1 VPLARIFV
9 TSLFA
14 VLTVSAAIADGPPGP
29 VGEYGGRSIGE
40 NEILILEVSPPALRR
55 VDRRTLSSTVR
66 LFSDVDSPV
75 DPYGFA
81 LPADGTVWVLADKGR
96 YLFRFSETTGERIE
110 KRRLSEPCQGIA
122 TFWNHAGFVAVRLRP
137 NERLLLRAENGALR
151 PFSRLV
157 SRSAARLPEH
167 LIANLLKCGSGTKSA
182 IPCWFLAGAPEIL
195 LLDPSGGIRTVE
207 VPSLALPSRMRQGS
221 HDPGTAFTYPVRDAL
236 LLDGDRMWVLTNQ
249 EGDRTPLEDGAM
261 RGRHVAFVRAGNS
274 ERVIPLDREA
284 RAILDA
290 SERSVVLLFADGS
303 VGRVG
308 FR

>member
-1 VPLARIFV
+1 VSLARILL
-9 TSLFA
+9 TSFFA
-14 VLTVSAAIADGPPGP
+14 VLTVSAASADGPPGP

-40 NEILILEVSPPALRR
+40 NEIRILDVSPPALRR
-55 VDRRTLSSTVR
+55 IDRRTLSSTIQ
-66 LFSDVDSPV
+66 LFSNADSPV
-75 DPYGFA
+75 DPYGLA
-81 LPADGTVWVLADKGR
+81 LPADGTVWLLADKGR

-110 KRRLSEPCQGIA
+110 KRRLPGPCQGIA

-157 SRSAARLPEH
+157 SRSAAGLPEH

-195 LLDPSGGIRTVE
+195 LLDPSGRIRTVE
-207 VPSLALPSRMRQGS
+207 VPSLALPSRIRQRS
-221 HDPGTAFTYPVRDAL
+221 HDPATAFTYPVRDAL
-236 LLDGDRMWVLTNQ
+236 LVDEDRMWVLTNQ
-249 EGDRTPLEDGAM
+249 EGDRTPLEDGAI
-261 RGRHVAFVRAGNS
+261 RGRHVALVRAGNS
-274 ERVIPLDREA
+274 ERVIPLEREA

-290 SERSVVLLFADGS
+290 SEQSLVLLFADGS
-303 VGRVG
+303 VGRVS